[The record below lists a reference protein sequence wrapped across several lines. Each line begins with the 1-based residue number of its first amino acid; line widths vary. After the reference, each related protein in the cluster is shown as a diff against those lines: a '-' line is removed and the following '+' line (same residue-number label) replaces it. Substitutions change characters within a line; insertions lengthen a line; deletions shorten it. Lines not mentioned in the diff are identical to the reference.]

1 MVALTSKFGGCHTLN
16 WLWLLKYVKVMVA
29 FNVFVL
35 SRISLYYTK
44 HLFFQIVQAF
54 VQSATRR
61 CQGRK
66 RQVLMIFYLKQHS
79 AVRLKPSTQQTILLS
94 LISL

>member
-1 MVALTSKFGGCHTLN
+1 LD
-16 WLWLLKYVKVMVA
+16 WLLLLLKYVKVMVA

-35 SRISLYYTK
+35 SKVSLYYKK

-54 VQSATRR
+54 VQSAAKR

-66 RQVLMIFYLKQHS
+66 RQVLMIFYLKPHS
-79 AVRLKPSTQQTILLS
+79 AVRLKPSTHQTILLS
-94 LISL
+94 QIFLGSQLHNPLV